1 MFRTAVCIVAICAT
15 TGCAARNGGA
25 SIKTRKPEQPTQGGT
40 TQAST
45 TQASSLEDFM
55 SRVRA
60 RSMTARPLNHTEL
73 TVEGNDVELTAA
85 LITVKARPSP
95 ANHRKVAQLYLRHG
109 LKDVAHEHFTAAVK
123 LDPKDAASLDG
134 LARIWRD
141 WGFANLALPDATR
154 AVYFAPQ
161 SPVAHNTLG
170 TVLQMLGH
178 RAEAR
183 AEYEKALSLDAD
195 AAYALTNLCY
205 GWALEGQ
212 PDKAVNACQQALR
225 VQPGMQAARNNLA
238 IAYELN
244 GDSEASAGVL
254 AESGD
259 AARAAYNTG
268 ILHLAARRY
277 PEALQSFSEAIS
289 LRGRF
294 AAAELMA
301 RQARQLQEGNH
312 K

>member
-1 MFRTAVCIVAICAT
+1 MFRTAVCVAAICAT
-15 TGCAARNGGA
+15 TGCAARSGGA
-25 SIKTRKPEQPTQGGT
+25 STNTPNPERLTHV
-40 TQAST
+40 ST
-45 TQASSLEDFM
+45 TQTHSLEDFM
-55 SRVRA
+55 SKVRA
-60 RSMTARPLNHTEL
+60 RSMMARPLTQNEL
-73 TVEGNDVELTAA
+73 TVEGNDAELTAA
-85 LITVKARPSP
+85 LMIAKARPSA

-123 LDPKDAASLDG
+123 LDPRDAVSFDG

-141 WGFANLALPDATR
+141 WGFANLALPDASR

-161 SPVAHNTLG
+161 SAVAHNTLG
-170 TVLQMLGH
+170 TVLQVLG
-178 RAEAR
+178 RRVEAR
-183 AEYEKALSLDAD
+183 AAYEKALSLDAN
-195 AAYALTNLCY
+195 AGYALTNLCY
-205 GWALEGQ
+205 GWALESQ
-212 PDKAVNACQQALR
+212 PAKAVNACQQALR
-225 VQPGMQAARNNLA
+225 VQPGREAARNNLA

-244 GDSEASAGVL
+244 GDSEKAAEVL

-277 PEALQSFSEAIS
+277 PEALQSFSKAMA

-301 RQARQLQEGNH
+301 RQTRQLQEGNQQ
-312 K
+312 

>member
-1 MFRTAVCIVAICAT
+1 M
-15 TGCAARNGGA
+15 
-25 SIKTRKPEQPTQGGT
+25 
-40 TQAST
+40 
-45 TQASSLEDFM
+45 
-55 SRVRA
+55 
-60 RSMTARPLNHTEL
+60 
-73 TVEGNDVELTAA
+73 
-85 LITVKARPSP
+85 TVKARPS
-95 ANHRKVAQLYLRHG
+95 ALNHRRVAELYLRHG
-109 LKDVAHEHFTAAVK
+109 LKDVAHEHFAAAVK
-123 LDPKDAASLDG
+123 LDPRDAVSFDG

-161 SPVAHNTLG
+161 SAVAQNTLG
-170 TVLQMLGH
+170 TVLQVLGR

-183 AEYEKALSLDAD
+183 AAYEKALSLDAN
-195 AAYALTNLCY
+195 AGYALTNLCY

-212 PDKAVNACQQALR
+212 ADKAVNACQQALR
-225 VQPGMQAARNNLA
+225 VGPGMQAARNNLA

-244 GDSEASAGVL
+244 GDSERAAEVL

-277 PEALQSFSEAIS
+277 PEALQSFSKAIT

-301 RQARQLQEGNH
+301 RQTRQLQEGNQQ
-312 K
+312 

>member
-1 MFRTAVCIVAICAT
+1 M
-15 TGCAARNGGA
+15 
-25 SIKTRKPEQPTQGGT
+25 
-40 TQAST
+40 
-45 TQASSLEDFM
+45 
-55 SRVRA
+55 
-60 RSMTARPLNHTEL
+60 ARPLTHTEL
-73 TVEGNDVELTAA
+73 TVEGNDAELTAA
-85 LITVKARPSP
+85 LMTVKARPS
-95 ANHRKVAQLYLRHG
+95 ALNHRRVAELYLRHG
-109 LKDVAHEHFTAAVK
+109 LKDVAHEHFAAAVK
-123 LDPKDAASLDG
+123 LDPRDAVSFDG

-161 SPVAHNTLG
+161 SAVAQNTLG
-170 TVLQMLGH
+170 TVLQVLGR

-183 AEYEKALSLDAD
+183 AAYEKALSLDAN
-195 AAYALTNLCY
+195 AGYALTNLCY

-212 PDKAVNACQQALR
+212 ADKAVNACQQALR
-225 VQPGMQAARNNLA
+225 VGPGMQAARNNLA

-244 GDSEASAGVL
+244 GDSERAAEVL

-277 PEALQSFSEAIS
+277 PEALQSFSKAIT

-301 RQARQLQEGNH
+301 RQTRQLQEGNQQ
-312 K
+312 

>member
-1 MFRTAVCIVAICAT
+1 MFRTAVCVAAICAT
-15 TGCAARNGGA
+15 TGCAARSGGA
-25 SIKTRKPEQPTQGGT
+25 TINTRNPERVA
-40 TQAST
+40 QAST

-60 RSMTARPLNHTEL
+60 RSVMARPLTHNEL
-73 TVEGNDVELTAA
+73 TVEGNDAELTAA
-85 LITVKARPSP
+85 LMTVKVRPS
-95 ANHRKVAQLYLRHG
+95 ALNHRRVAELYLRHG
-109 LKDVAHEHFTAAVK
+109 LKDVAHEHFAAAVK
-123 LDPKDAASLDG
+123 LDPRDAVSFDG

-161 SPVAHNTLG
+161 SAVAQNTLG
-170 TVLQMLGH
+170 TVLQVLGR

-183 AEYEKALSLDAD
+183 AAYEKALSLDAN
-195 AAYALTNLCY
+195 AGYALTNLCY

-225 VQPGMQAARNNLA
+225 VGPGMQAARNNLA

-244 GDSEASAGVL
+244 GDSEKAAEVL
-254 AESGD
+254 AASGD

-277 PEALQSFSEAIS
+277 PEALQSFSKAIT

-301 RQARQLQEGNH
+301 RQTRQLQEGNQQ
-312 K
+312 